1 MEKKLDTKRERLK
14 ELFINYEL
22 DKEDIF
28 SLQMGGRKIPI
39 VTRTGVE
46 KIMSKDN
53 IELKYEVVVCER
65 DFCAVK
71 CTAIKTDK
79 VHSDIKVTI
88 ETYATAQPKNC
99 KSTYY
104 LEMAEK
110 RAKARAVLQITEFY
124 SLGVYSEVESDEFKQ
139 EQKPTPKPQQQTKT
153 NVGGNIEQAFK
164 DYNGG

>member
-1 MEKKLDTKRERLK
+1 MENKLDTKRERLK
-14 ELFINYEL
+14 KLFINYEL

-53 IELKYEVVVCER
+53 IKLNYEVVVCER

-71 CTAIKTDK
+71 CTATKNN
-79 VHSDIKVTI
+79 VTI

-104 LEMAEK
+104 LEMSEK

-139 EQKPTPKPQQQTKT
+139 EQKPTPKEQKPVQKKVVDDMKQTMR
-153 NVGGNIEQAFK
+153 E
-164 DYNGG
+164 YNGG

>member
-14 ELFINYEL
+14 ELFVNYEL

-53 IELKYEVVVCER
+53 INLKYDVVVCER

-71 CTAIKTDK
+71 CTAKKNDVI
-79 VHSDIKVTI
+79 I

-139 EQKPTPKPQQQTKT
+139 SQTQ
-153 NVGGNIEQAFK
+153 GN
-164 DYNGG
+164 G

>member
-1 MEKKLDTKRERLK
+1 MENKTDTKRERLRA
-14 ELFINYEL
+14 LFVKYEL

-28 SLQMGGRKIPI
+28 SMKMGGRSIPI

-53 IELKYEVVVCER
+53 IELKYDVVVCER

-71 CTAIKTDK
+71 CTAKKNDLI
-79 VHSDIKVTI
+79 I

-110 RAKARAVLQITEFY
+110 RSKARAILQITEFY
-124 SLGVYSEVESDEFKQ
+124 SLGVYSEVESDEFKKQ
-139 EQKPTPKPQQQTKT
+139 EQPKQNPVHKKVVDNMEQTMR
-153 NVGGNIEQAFK
+153 E
-164 DYNGG
+164 YNGGM